1 MNFMRLEE
9 SRMWS
14 DEQLNDAVQVLWS
27 ASQYGA
33 VQKVV
38 AKEKEDTET
47 YIVVNDV
54 TYTDPLYVQALDK
67 LLLQKKLQKV
77 SGPHD
82 RQMFN
87 RVESQADDVS
97 LKAI

>member
-1 MNFMRLEE
+1 
-9 SRMWS
+9 MWS

-38 AKEKEDTET
+38 DKEKDETET

-67 LLLQKKLQKV
+67 LLSQKKLEMV
-77 SGPHD
+77 SGPDD

-87 RVESQADDVS
+87 RIDSQADDAS